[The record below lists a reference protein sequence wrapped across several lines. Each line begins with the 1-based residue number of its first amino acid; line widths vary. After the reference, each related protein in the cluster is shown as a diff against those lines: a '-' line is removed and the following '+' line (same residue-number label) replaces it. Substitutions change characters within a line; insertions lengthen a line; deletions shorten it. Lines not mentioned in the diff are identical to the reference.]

1 MSLRVPNTASI
12 DDRYNTMTHGR
23 YRDKAFAYC
32 INLSLEYLSLHFREP
47 LYCITGLYFWLNRLK
62 KQVVKRWRECVR
74 FCSFLFFLCFLVDA
88 SSITVAFCRLLLLKF
103 PLLTRSLAS
112 INP

>member
-32 INLSLEYLSLHFREP
+32 INLSLEYLSLHFCEP
-47 LYCITGLYFWLNRLK
+47 LYCTTGLYFWLNRLK
-62 KQVVKRWRECVR
+62 KHVVKRWRECVR
-74 FCSFLFFLCFLVDA
+74 FCSFLSLPLFSRSVYFRRIVYNSRFLPVTSA
-88 SSITVAFCRLLLLKF
+88 
-103 PLLTRSLAS
+103 
-112 INP
+112 